1 MKKFEKQLII
11 RKKDKCAIWA
21 YTFTLLFTGNVF
33 ACDCNQRSLAE
44 MQKAEMENSEC
55 IFVGEIFEVDPNL
68 AFYKIR
74 VVESLDG
81 GDLQG
86 NIYIG
91 KNLKY
96 CQPYVD
102 KKGYWLVYGAMED
115 GFLEMNTCGLSRT
128 FNEPKAPP
136 SRFDYNIFGVDE
148 DTIGEDFY
156 EKFYIDFWKKQ
167 RLDLANEISALR
179 EKRDKNIVKQR
190 RRNHK

>member
-1 MKKFEKQLII
+1 MKKIQKVLFI
-11 RKKDKCAIWA
+11 RKKNKGVIWA
-21 YTFTLLFTGNVF
+21 YVFTLFFARNVF

-44 MQKAEMENSEC
+44 MQKVERENSEC

-68 AFYKIR
+68 AYYKIR

-102 KKGYWLVYGAMED
+102 KKGYWLVYGAMVD

-128 FNEPKAPP
+128 FDEPQAPP

-148 DTIGEDFY
+148 DTIGVDFY
-156 EKFYIDFWKKQ
+156 ENFHIEFWKKQ

-179 EKRDKNIVKQR
+179 EKRDKKIIKQSR
-190 RRNHK
+190 